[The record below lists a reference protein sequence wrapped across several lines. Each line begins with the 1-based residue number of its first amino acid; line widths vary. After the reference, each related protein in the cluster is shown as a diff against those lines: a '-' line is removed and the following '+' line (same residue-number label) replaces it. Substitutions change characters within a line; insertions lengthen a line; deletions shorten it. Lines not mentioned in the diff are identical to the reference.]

1 MVNQAFEAVSGK
13 LRYKVQSDRAFDQKS
28 LGVFCA
34 HGRRQFARHNVERLL
49 DNLMAD
55 ASTAS
60 FQRFLDQLFCNSA
73 FVLIGFVEQVDEN
86 IGVDKFTAHSFRL
99 A

>member
-1 MVNQAFEAVSGK
+1 MGDE
-13 LRYKVQSDRAFDQKS
+13 QS
-28 LGVFCA
+28 
-34 HGRRQFARHNVERLL
+34 ARHNVERLL